1 MDRRQR
7 PGDRLTHH
15 APVHAEFGRDPGD
28 RADTEL
34 VLLTE
39 LLEQFHS
46 GFPIHSEPPGKTR
59 VTVANHYIRFGDVA
73 LQLDLAT
80 VLGSIKDAS
89 RRCAVACGHP

>member
-1 MDRRQR
+1 
-7 PGDRLTHH
+7 
-15 APVHAEFGRDPGD
+15 
-28 RADTEL
+28 
-34 VLLTE
+34 
-39 LLEQFHS
+39 
-46 GFPIHSEPPGKTR
+46 